1 MSTPD
6 FVFMLT
12 RNDRTIAEARARLD
26 EVIEAGVRH
35 IGFKDIGLN
44 AAALRELSVA
54 IRAGGARVYLEVV
67 SLDEASEIASARTA
81 VSLQVDY
88 LLGGTRPAAVL
99 PVIRDSGIGYFPFP
113 GRVIGHPSRLVGSID
128 EISVSAKALADLE
141 GVDGLD
147 LLAYRFTGDVPA
159 LIAKVCKV
167 IAPKPVIVAG
177 SIDSQER
184 IAAVVR
190 GGAAAFTVGTAAL
203 DGMFPARSDKLS
215 GQLQFIQA
223 ALLELAAR

>member
-1 MSTPD
+1 MSTPN

-44 AAALRELSVA
+44 AAALRELSAA

-88 LLGGTRPAAVL
+88 LLGGTRPDAVL
-99 PVIRDSGIGYFPFP
+99 PVIRDTGIGYFPFP
-113 GRVIGHPSRLVGSID
+113 GRVVGHPSRLVGSID
-128 EISVSAKALADLE
+128 EISVSARALANLE

-147 LLAYRFTGDVPA
+147 LLAYRFSGDVPA
-159 LIAKVCKV
+159 LIATVCKV
-167 IAPKPVIVAG
+167 ISPKPVIVAG
-177 SIDSQER
+177 SIDRQER

-203 DGMFPARSDKLS
+203 DGAFPARSDKLS